1 MTLKL
6 LEAATHAYAAGIAVV
21 PVVRWDLYDTR
32 YSEHYMGDPR
42 SRRAAYDKSDALH
55 DTAKI
60 TDPLLLMYGM
70 TDDNVLF
77 QNSTEFMAKMQEGRL
92 LFEAMVYPGKTHAI
106 SGPNVSVFLYQTLQ
120 RFLARNGVAPVLHK
134 AEPGRLPTVIILVPS
149 SN

>member
-1 MTLKL
+1 M
-6 LEAATHAYAAGIAVV
+6 
-21 PVVRWDLYDTR
+21 D
-32 YSEHYMGDPR
+32 DPR

-55 DTAKI
+55 DSAKI
-60 TDPLLLMYGM
+60 TDPLLLLMYGM

-77 QNSTEFMAKMQEGRL
+77 QYSTEFMAKMQEEKL

-120 RFLARNGVAPVLHK
+120 RFLARNGVAPFLHK
-134 AEPGRLPTVIILVPS
+134 AEPGRLPTVIIQAPS